1 MFDVRQRE
9 MCSAPV
15 TPISFP
21 VALIGNTHQS
31 TKTHLQG
38 RDEGVLCLM

>member
-1 MFDVRQRE
+1 MFDVRHRD

-15 TPISFP
+15 SPIMFP
-21 VALIGNTHQS
+21 VERIVNTHQS
-31 TKTHLQG
+31 TKIHMQG